1 MENPWK
7 TLGSRE
13 VYRNPWLTLREDQVI
28 RPDGQEGIY
37 GVIDTRIATG
47 VCALTPKRELYL
59 VGQYRY
65 PTQCY
70 SWEIVEG
77 GSDPGEDYLDTMKRE
92 LREEAG
98 LLAARWTPLG
108 HEIHISN
115 CISSEMCYI
124 YLAEDLT
131 VTDAE
136 PEATEVLQLRKA
148 PLAECLAMVDRGEI
162 VDAVSILGIVLLDRH
177 LRSRSA
183 G

>member
-13 VYRNPWLTLREDQVI
+13 IYRNPWLSLREDRVI
-28 RPDGQEGIY
+28 RPDGVEGIY

-47 VCALTPKRELYL
+47 VCALTPDRELYL

-77 GSDPGEDYLDTMKRE
+77 GSDPGEHYLDAMKRE

-98 LLAARWTPLG
+98 LVAARWTPLG
-108 HEIHISN
+108 HEIHLSN
-115 CISSEMCYI
+115 CISSEIGYI
-124 YLAEDLT
+124 YLAEELT
-131 VTDAE
+131 EVEAE
-136 PEATEVLQLRKA
+136 PEGTEVLEIRKL
-148 PLAECLAMVDRGEI
+148 PFEECVAMIDRGEI
-162 VDAVSILGIVLLDRH
+162 VDAVSVLGILLLERH
-177 LRSRSA
+177 LRTQQ
-183 G
+183 